1 MGYTANGAQIFLQ
14 DASGKTRMDYNGTAS
29 ATWHVLNN
37 FEVDGT
43 LTANGNFIVNG
54 TLTGGLAVTGGLTTD
69 TIASSSTANF
79 GGTVSF
85 PATQFAANSN
95 VAWGSGSNA
104 PNGAHAVPQKW
115 LEIYSNGVFQGF
127 VPCF

>member
-1 MGYTANGAQIFLQ
+1 MGYADNGAQIFLQ
-14 DASGKTRMDYNGTAS
+14 DAGGKTRMDYNGTAS
-29 ATWHVLNN
+29 ATWHVLDN
-37 FEVDGT
+37 FQIDGT
-43 LTANGNFIVNG
+43 LVGGLTASGGI
-54 TLTGGLAVTGGLTTD
+54 TTTGGLAVTGGLTTD